1 MVVDIQY
8 NEFDHTKESLFLL
21 YFHFSDQ
28 PSSQDKDIETNQ
40 LALAKE
46 NETDTPHI
54 EPLEAEPLQDKC
66 NEENLKTN
74 KIKDPADSF
83 SLDPCMFAPTGDIY
97 SYFNRRPMLSSS
109 AATFQYPFRYSCI
122 KSLENTTPV
131 HI

>member
-1 MVVDIQY
+1 MFIDNLIIPKNFSV
-8 NEFDHTKESLFLL
+8 SLFLS

-28 PSSQDKDIETNQ
+28 PSSQDKDIKTNP

-54 EPLEAEPLQDKC
+54 EPLEAEPLQDKY

-74 KIKDPADSF
+74 KIKDPVDSF

-122 KSLENTTPV
+122 KSLNNSTPL
-131 HI
+131 HSK